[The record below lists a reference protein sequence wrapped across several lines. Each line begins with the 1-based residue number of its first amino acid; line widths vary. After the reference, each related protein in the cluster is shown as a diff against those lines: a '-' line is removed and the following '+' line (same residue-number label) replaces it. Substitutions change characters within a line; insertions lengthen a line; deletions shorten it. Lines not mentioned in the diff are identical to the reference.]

1 MDRRSTS
8 CGWMAFRTSRC
19 GSDAPILPALHKA
32 SRSGGHGSRISMRS
46 KHASRSICVVRRRR
60 SGTFRYPAM
69 CSRRRSSARRGRS
82 SIRPS
87 RLRHSEESV
96 VPRRLIKTI
105 ELALLAL
112 FMHAGLASLTAAQS
126 ARPYP
131 TEPIRI
137 VVPFGPASGPD
148 FAIRALQPALAE
160 ILKQSVR
167 VENRPGA
174 NSIIGTRAVATA
186 APDGYTLLGAS
197 TGFSTI
203 ESTTSQPGF
212 SPMQDFRPVGFSARS
227 AGYVLVVSAKSSYA
241 TMQDLIAA
249 GKRSPVFYGSPGIGN
264 TLHLV
269 AALFAEKTGAPAKHV
284 PYPGVADAV
293 LATARG
299 EVDFTFA
306 TLAAVIGPVQ
316 SGDLRAI
323 GYAGLTPLPEL
334 PSAPLVSSVARGFR
348 LAEPWAGLLA
358 PARTPDPVI
367 MTLNNALNRA
377 SEDPKYKTALQAGG
391 YVPAANSPEEFRA
404 FLEQNI
410 SD

>member
-1 MDRRSTS
+1 M
-8 CGWMAFRTSRC
+8 
-19 GSDAPILPALHKA
+19 
-32 SRSGGHGSRISMRS
+32 
-46 KHASRSICVVRRRR
+46 
-60 SGTFRYPAM
+60 
-69 CSRRRSSARRGRS
+69 
-82 SIRPS
+82 
-87 RLRHSEESV
+87 
-96 VPRRLIKTI
+96 PRRLIKTAH
-105 ELALLAL
+105 LALLAL
-112 FMHAGLASLTAAQS
+112 FMHAGTASLVSAQS
-126 ARPYP
+126 YP
-131 TEPIRI
+131 AEPIRI

-212 SPMQDFRPVGFSARS
+212 SPMRDFKPVGFSARS
-227 AGYVLVVSAKSSYA
+227 AGYVLVVSAKSSHT

-249 GKRSPVFYGSPGIGN
+249 GKRAPVFYGSPGIGN

-269 AALFAEKTGAPAKHV
+269 AAFFAEKTGAPVKHV

-306 TLAAVIGPVQ
+306 TLAAVIGQVQ

-334 PSAPLVSSVARGFR
+334 PSVPLVSSVAPGFR

-358 PARTPDPVI
+358 PARTPDSAI
-367 MTLNNALNRA
+367 MILNNALKRA
-377 SEDPKYKTALQAGG
+377 SEDSKYKTALQAGG
-391 YVPAANSPEEFRA
+391 YTPSVKFARGIQGVPGAKHRGLEAGRPGRRHHAQLAASKPPRTREGPPHRRARLNQPPPSIAWLQADRPPREQMRWARALRWLRREERA
-404 FLEQNI
+404 RAPGC
-410 SD
+410 SAPRPRD

>member
-1 MDRRSTS
+1 MLRRSI
-8 CGWMAFRTSRC
+8 RT
-19 GSDAPILPALHKA
+19 H
-32 SRSGGHGSRISMRS
+32 
-46 KHASRSICVVRRRR
+46 
-60 SGTFRYPAM
+60 
-69 CSRRRSSARRGRS
+69 
-82 SIRPS
+82 
-87 RLRHSEESV
+87 
-96 VPRRLIKTI
+96 
-105 ELALLAL
+105 ELALFAL
-112 FMHAGLASLTAAQS
+112 FMHAISASVAAAQPS
-126 ARPYP
+126 PAYP

-148 FAIRALQPALAE
+148 FAIRALQVPLAE

-174 NSIIGTRAVATA
+174 SSIIGTRAVATA

-212 SPMQDFRPVGFSARS
+212 SPMRDFKPVGFSARS
-227 AGYVLVVSAKSSYA
+227 AGYVLVVSAKSSHA

-269 AALFAEKTGAPAKHV
+269 AAFFAERTGAPARHV

-306 TLAAVIGPVQ
+306 TLAAVIGQVQ

-323 GYAGLTPLPEL
+323 GYAGSAPLAEL
-334 PSAPLVSSVARGFR
+334 PSAPLISSIAPGFR

-358 PARTPDPVI
+358 PARTPDSAIVI
-367 MTLNNALNRA
+367 LNNALKRA

-391 YVPAANSPEEFRA
+391 YTPAANSPEEFRA
-404 FLEQNI
+404 FLQQNI
-410 SD
+410 SDWKLAAQAAGITPN

>member
-1 MDRRSTS
+1 
-8 CGWMAFRTSRC
+8 
-19 GSDAPILPALHKA
+19 
-32 SRSGGHGSRISMRS
+32 
-46 KHASRSICVVRRRR
+46 
-60 SGTFRYPAM
+60 
-69 CSRRRSSARRGRS
+69 
-82 SIRPS
+82 
-87 RLRHSEESV
+87 
-96 VPRRLIKTI
+96 LIKTAQ
-105 ELALLAL
+105 LALLAL
-112 FMHAGLASLTAAQS
+112 FMHAGTASLVSAQS
-126 ARPYP
+126 YP
-131 TEPIRI
+131 AEPIRI

-212 SPMQDFRPVGFSARS
+212 SPIRDFKPVGFSARS
-227 AGYVLVVSAKSSYA
+227 AGYVLVVSAKSPHV
-241 TMQDLIAA
+241 TMQDLLAA
-249 GKRSPVFYGSPGIGN
+249 AKRSPVFYGSPGIGN

-269 AALFAEKTGAPAKHV
+269 AAFFAEKTGAPVKHV

-306 TLAAVIGPVQ
+306 TLAAVIGQVQ
-316 SGDLRAI
+316 SGDLKAI
-323 GYAGLTPLPEL
+323 GYAGLTPLTEL
-334 PSAPLVSSVARGFR
+334 PSVPLISRIAPGFR

-358 PARTPDPVI
+358 PARTPDSAI
-367 MTLNNALNRA
+367 MILNNALKRA
-377 SEDPKYKTALQAGG
+377 SEDSKYKTALQAGG
-391 YVPAANSPEEFRA
+391 YVPASNSPEEFRA

-410 SD
+410 ADWKQAAQAAGITPN

>member
-1 MDRRSTS
+1 
-8 CGWMAFRTSRC
+8 
-19 GSDAPILPALHKA
+19 
-32 SRSGGHGSRISMRS
+32 
-46 KHASRSICVVRRRR
+46 
-60 SGTFRYPAM
+60 
-69 CSRRRSSARRGRS
+69 
-82 SIRPS
+82 
-87 RLRHSEESV
+87 
-96 VPRRLIKTI
+96 LIKTAQ
-105 ELALLAL
+105 LALLAL
-112 FMHAGLASLTAAQS
+112 FMHAGTASLVSAQS
-126 ARPYP
+126 YP
-131 TEPIRI
+131 AEPIRI

-212 SPMQDFRPVGFSARS
+212 SPIRDFKPVGFSARS
-227 AGYVLVVSAKSSYA
+227 AGYVLVVSAKSPHV
-241 TMQDLIAA
+241 TMQDLLATA
-249 GKRSPVFYGSPGIGN
+249 KRSPVFYGSPGIGN

-269 AALFAEKTGAPAKHV
+269 AAFFAEKTGAPVKHV

-306 TLAAVIGPVQ
+306 TLAAVIGQVQ
-316 SGDLRAI
+316 SGDLKAI
-323 GYAGLTPLPEL
+323 GYAGLTPLTEL
-334 PSAPLVSSVARGFR
+334 PSVPLISRIAPGFR

-358 PARTPDPVI
+358 PARTPDSAI
-367 MTLNNALNRA
+367 MILNNALKRA
-377 SEDPKYKTALQAGG
+377 SEDSKYKTALQAGG
-391 YVPAANSPEEFRA
+391 YVPASNSPEEFRA

-410 SD
+410 ADWKQAAQAAGITPN